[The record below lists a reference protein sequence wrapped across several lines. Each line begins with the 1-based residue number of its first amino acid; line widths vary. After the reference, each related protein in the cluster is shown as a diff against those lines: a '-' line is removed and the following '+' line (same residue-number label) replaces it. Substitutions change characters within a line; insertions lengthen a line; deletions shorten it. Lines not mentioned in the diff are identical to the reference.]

1 MATYTIIRFVFCDQ
15 TGSNLKSYNCACSIF
30 TVVTGTQLMEK
41 VLLKIAKQ
49 WIAGNTI
56 DDALASAKNA
66 YQSGRHAIINKL
78 GEYHTSKKQINS
90 TIDEYQRIVNSFR
103 RWKIRGAI
111 SVKPTQIGLTISQKE
126 CYRNFEKIIQE
137 ARNAHVFVWLDMEST
152 EHTDETIEIYNA
164 FFSKYERLG
173 IALQANLKRTEDDL
187 IDLLRIGA
195 KIRLVKGAYRENASI
210 SFKSKEDVDK
220 NYVKLMRM
228 LFKKGN
234 EFAIASHDGKIIK
247 KAENMSKKYPK
258 KFEFQMLK
266 GIRDELKP
274 KLIKKKF
281 VVSDYIPYGVNWL
294 PYSFRRIKERK
305 RNILLLG
312 SSFIQSQRV

>member
-1 MATYTIIRFVFCDQ
+1 
-15 TGSNLKSYNCACSIF
+15 
-30 TVVTGTQLMEK
+30 VVSGTQLMEK
-41 VLLKIAKQ
+41 VLFKIAKQ

-56 DDALASAKNA
+56 DDALASAKTA
-66 YQSGRHAIINKL
+66 YKSGRHAIINKL
-78 GEYHTSKKQINS
+78 GEYHTSKKQITS
-90 TIDEYQRIVNSFR
+90 TIKEYQKIVNSFR
-103 RWKIRGAI
+103 KWKIRGAI
-111 SVKPTQIGLTISQKE
+111 SVKPTQIGLSLSQKE
-126 CYRNFEKIIQE
+126 CYRNFETIIQD
-137 ARNAHVFVWLDMEST
+137 ARNAHVFVWLDMESS

-187 IDLLRIGA
+187 NNLLQIGA
-195 KIRLVKGAYRENASI
+195 KIRLVKGAYREKEKI

-220 NYVKLMRM
+220 NYVKLMKI

-234 EFAIASHDGKIIK
+234 EFAIATHDGKIIQ
-247 KAENMSKKYPK
+247 KAENLSKKYPK

-266 GIRDELKP
+266 GIRDGLKP

-312 SSFIQSQRV
+312 SSLIQSQRV